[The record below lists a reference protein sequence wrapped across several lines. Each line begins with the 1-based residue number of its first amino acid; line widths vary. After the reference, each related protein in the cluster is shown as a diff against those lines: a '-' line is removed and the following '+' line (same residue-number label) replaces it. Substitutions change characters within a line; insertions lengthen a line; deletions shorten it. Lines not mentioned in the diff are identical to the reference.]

1 MHAHARLVL
10 PDGQVVDARPGDFV
24 GRLPSA
30 AVRLND
36 PRISEA
42 HALVSLRAR
51 TLRLLALRGRF
62 AVGGV
67 PLSEV
72 TLEVGTVIQL
82 APGLAL
88 TVLELALPD
97 AVLGLEGD
105 GVPRQTLAPVTSLRH
120 NADTI
125 EVIPGFRPDAD
136 ALIWSGGDGFR
147 LRLGDEPERPVDVGA
162 RFALGEHEL
171 RLVAIPLTSA
181 EVTATQREDLDA
193 ALTLVLHYDSVHVH
207 RGKTVA
213 SIDGM
218 PARIVTELALI
229 GVPVEWR
236 TLARLLWPGDQDDA
250 ALRARFDRT
259 MTRLR
264 KRLVE
269 LGLRKDLVR
278 TDGGGRCELLLGPE
292 DRVRDET

>member
-1 MHAHARLVL
+1 MDVCARLRL
-10 PDGQVVDARPGDFV
+10 PSGQVIEARPGDFV

-30 AVRLND
+30 AIRLND

-51 TLRLLALRGRF
+51 TLKLLALRGRF

-67 PLSEV
+67 PLQEV
-72 TLEVGTVIQL
+72 VLEAGTVIQL
-82 APGLAL
+82 APDLAL
-88 TVLELALPD
+88 TVLEVVLPT

-105 GVPRQTLAPVTSLRH
+105 LVPRQVLGPVTSLRVA
-120 NADTI
+120 NGTP
-125 EVIPGFRPDAD
+125 EVLPGFHPDAD
-136 ALIWSGGDGFR
+136 ALLWSGGDGFLLR
-147 LRLGDEPERPVDVGA
+147 LRGAAERKVDVGHG
-162 RFALGEHEL
+162 FSLGALVF

-181 EVTATQREDLDA
+181 EVDATQRDDLDQ
-193 ALTLVLHYDSVHVH
+193 ALTLVVRYDSVHVQ

-218 PARIVTELALI
+218 PARVVTELAQI

-236 TLARLLWPGDQDDA
+236 TLARLLWPGEDDDA

-278 TDGGGRCELLLGPE
+278 TDGGGRFELLLGPE